1 MAHHNIRPAKWI
13 PPFMYLYTII
23 GAGGF
28 GLGIL
33 LIPDTMISLFRWP
46 DQDPVV
52 FGITGSVYLAFAL
65 VSLFGLRSPLK
76 FSPILLLQLFYKSI
90 WFIGIAIPLISSGKF
105 PLSAIVILVIF
116 ATYVIGDLVSIPFS
130 YIFKKGE

>member
-1 MAHHNIRPAKWI
+1 MPGKNKINFSRIK
-13 PPFMYLYTII
+13 FMYLYTIF

-33 LIPDTMISLFRWP
+33 LIPDTMISLFKWP
-46 DQDPVV
+46 GQDPVV

-76 FSPILLLQLFYKSI
+76 FSPILLLQLFY
-90 WFIGIAIPLISSGKF
+90 
-105 PLSAIVILVIF
+105 
-116 ATYVIGDLVSIPFS
+116 
-130 YIFKKGE
+130 

>member
-1 MAHHNIRPAKWI
+1 MPGKNNVNFKRIK
-13 PPFMYLYTII
+13 FMYLYTIF

-33 LIPDTMISLFRWP
+33 LIPDTMISLFKWP
-46 DQDPVV
+46 GQDPVV

-90 WFIGIAIPLISSGKF
+90 WFIGVAIPLISSGKF

-116 ATYVIGDLVSIPFS
+116 ATYIIGDLVSIPFS
-130 YIFKKGE
+130 YIFKKGD

>member
-1 MAHHNIRPAKWI
+1 MPGKNKINFGRIK
-13 PPFMYLYTII
+13 FMYLYTIF

-33 LIPDTMISLFRWP
+33 LIPDTMISLFKWP
-46 DQDPVV
+46 GQDPVV
-52 FGITGSVYLAFAL
+52 FGITGSVYLAFSL

-90 WFIGIAIPLISSGKF
+90 WFIGVAIPLISSGKF

-116 ATYVIGDLVSIPFS
+116 ATYIIGDLVSIPFK